1 MKEQTKFSEEFIN
14 AFVDDEL
21 TPDEKAQAYAQLG
34 DDVVLNHQ
42 VCELRKVRDLVAL
55 AYKNVP
61 APPRGIT
68 NIAAVG
74 RKYCSNGLAAGLAL
88 IVGGVGGWF
97 LHQSSHTPHNTAVAQ
112 VAPGMEDPAKVL
124 FHVSEGNQEHLK
136 AVLDEVENLVKFYR
150 QTNQKARVEI
160 ITNGGGLSLV
170 MAGISPYAERI
181 QRMQKE
187 YSEITFIACQNTIDR
202 VQQELGLTAKLLPGV
217 VVIDSGVAQ
226 IMRRQSQG
234 WAYLQV

>member
-1 MKEQTKFSEEFIN
+1 MNKEQQFSEEFIN

-21 TPDEKAQAYAQLG
+21 TPDEKAQAYARLG

-55 AYKNVP
+55 AYRNVP
-61 APPRGIT
+61 APACG
-68 NIAAVG
+68 ASVVAG
-74 RKYCSNGLAAGLAL
+74 RKCSTAVAAGLAL
-88 IVGGVGGWF
+88 VVGGLGGWF
-97 LHQSSHTPHNTAVAQ
+97 LNQASHAPDNAAVAL
-112 VAPGMEDPAKVL
+112 VAPAAEDPAKVL
-124 FHVSEGNQEHLK
+124 FHVSEGNAEHLK
-136 AVLDEVENLVKFYR
+136 TVLDEVETLMKYYR
-150 QTNQKARVEI
+150 QNHQKARVEV

-170 MAGISPYAERI
+170 MDGISPYAERI

-187 YSEITFIACQNTIDR
+187 YSDLTFIACQNTIDR
-202 VQQELGLTAKLLPGV
+202 VEQELGLTAKLLPGV